1 MTGHNARGL
10 PAESLAEE
18 IANAATHGVAAA
30 PGIAYLAL
38 AIALVVLAV
47 GGRASAT
54 PDNMTEETLLH
65 DGLRRQY
72 ILQVPPGLASRGPV
86 PLFVALHGGGG
97 TGGGAAKHYGFDALA
112 DREGLI
118 AVYPDAVDRQWND
131 ARTGSGSRAERE
143 NIEDVGFIAALIGKI
158 AREYPV
164 AGDRIYVTGFSNGG
178 MMAQRLACEMP
189 DRFAAVAAIVS
200 SMPDGLGARCRPGR
214 PVPSMF
220 MNGTADP
227 VVPFEGGAVRVRRNA
242 MGKVWSTAR
251 TVEFWRRNNG
261 CPDAPQTAAPP
272 DRDAKDGTSIVI
284 RRYAPCRKG
293 ADVVLYEVV
302 GGGHTMPGTKR
313 RRPQRVVGA
322 VSGELDGAA
331 TVWRFLSRH
340 RLAP

>member
-10 PAESLAEE
+10 PAETLAEE
-18 IANAATHGVAAA
+18 IASAVTHGVAAA
-30 PGIAYLAL
+30 PGIACLAL
-38 AIALVVLAV
+38 TIALVMLAS
-47 GGRASAT
+47 GRASAT

-72 ILQVPPGLASRGPV
+72 ILQVPPGLASPV

-97 TGGGAAKHYGFDALA
+97 SGGSAAKHYGFDALA

-118 AVYPDAVDRQWND
+118 AVYPDALDRQWND
-131 ARTGSGSRAERE
+131 ARTGSGSRAETE
-143 NIEDVGFIAALIGKI
+143 NIDDVGFIAALIDKI
-158 AREYPV
+158 VREYPV

-178 MMAQRLACEMP
+178 MMAQRLACELP

-200 SMPDGLGARCRPGR
+200 SMPIGLGARCRPGR
-214 PVPSMF
+214 PVPIMF

-227 VVPFEGGAVRVRRNA
+227 VVPFNGGAVRVRRNA

-251 TVEFWRRNNG
+251 TVEFWRRNNA
-261 CPDAPQTAAPP
+261 CPDAPETAALP
-272 DRDAKDGTSIVI
+272 DRDPNDGTRIVI
-284 RRYAPCRKG
+284 RRHAPCRKA

-313 RRPQRVVGA
+313 RRPRRVVGA

-331 TVWRFLSRH
+331 TVWQFLSRH